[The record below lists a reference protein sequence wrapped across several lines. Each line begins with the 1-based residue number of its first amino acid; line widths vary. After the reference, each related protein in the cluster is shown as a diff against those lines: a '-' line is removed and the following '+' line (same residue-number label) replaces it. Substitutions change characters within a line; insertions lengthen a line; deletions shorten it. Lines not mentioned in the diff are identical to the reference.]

1 MTYYMNTSVSATTS
15 KAPYEVVFGQAPCTS
30 CAVLEMLPQQ
40 GVVNE
45 EDVDD
50 GLIQCDEDQQGE
62 VTVNSSTSE
71 PIQVEMSTPL
81 SEESETFPQK
91 RNCSDNTSEE
101 IDTPNQK
108 IRKVATDNYLKAANK
123 QKVKYDA
130 KRLTKEY
137 CVGDTVGISIH
148 EVDRT
153 NTDARLL
160 PCKYSPQ
167 KKNIQ
172 QPCTDCIL
180 PMGLSKISFLL
191 LT

>member
-1 MTYYMNTSVSATTS
+1 
-15 KAPYEVVFGQAPCTS
+15 
-30 CAVLEMLPQQ
+30 MLAQQ

-71 PIQVEMSTPL
+71 PIQVEMSMPL

-91 RNCSDNTSEE
+91 RNRNDSTSEE
-101 IDTPNQK
+101 IDTPRQK
-108 IRKVATDNYLKAANK
+108 KRKVATDNYLKAANK
-123 QKVKYDA
+123 QQIYYDA

-137 CVGDTVGISIH
+137 CVGDIVGISIH

-153 NTDARLL
+153 NTDAQLL
-160 PCKYSPQ
+160 PCKV
-167 KKNIQ
+167 
-172 QPCTDCIL
+172 
-180 PMGLSKISFLL
+180 LSSKEENKATMYRL
-191 LT
+191 